1 MPERKIIA
9 KAPSPSMPFS
19 KVVGYGDLIFISGL
33 IGVNSETGGI
43 ASDIEGQTKQAM
55 ENVRS
60 ALEVAGV
67 SLDHILKATVFIVDM
82 KLCQEMNQIYRSFFA
97 GDPPARSCVEVS
109 ALPNPKALVEIEV
122 VAGR

>member
-1 MPERKIIA
+1 MPERKIIVE
-9 KAPSPSMPFS
+9 APSPSMPFS

-33 IGVNSETGGI
+33 IGFNSETGEI
-43 ASDIEGQTKQAM
+43 ASDIKGQTKQAM

-60 ALEVAGV
+60 ALEIAGV

-82 KLCQEMNQIYRSFFA
+82 KLFQGMNEIYSSFFT
-97 GDPPARSCVEVS
+97 GDPPARSCVEVC